1 MSIDNFNP
9 TLYKEEDLKF
19 RDEDR
24 WIISRINTVAQ
35 EVTEAFDSLY
45 LHKATRSINEFILE
59 DLSRWYVRLIR
70 GRTWIEKEDPDKLGA
85 YYTLYHV
92 IKQLITLLCPIAP
105 HITEKIYQNLVLG
118 VEHDEPASVHFL
130 DWKFD
135 EKLMDQ
141 DLERD
146 MDVIREIIEACAR
159 ARDIARYKLRWPV
172 KEVVIVS
179 EDPRVLKAARNLN
192 HIIMEQANTKELLSS
207 NNFKN
212 LKITAKP
219 NLKTLGPKLREDVP
233 KVTSALGGV
242 DGAEIVNTLE
252 LEGKYMVKV
261 DGKPIELTA
270 DDILFDTEL
279 PKNIVTAEFENGSV
293 FVDTELTREIL
304 SESMAREL
312 IRRIQDMR
320 KDMDLDVE
328 ANIQIFIDCSDQ
340 FSDLIKAFLG
350 FISNEVRAMKF
361 VFTKDLNEVS
371 GDYTKIWNI
380 EDDEVGITIKK

>member
-1 MSIDNFNP
+1 M
-9 TLYKEEDLKF
+9 
-19 RDEDR
+19 
-24 WIISRINTVAQ
+24 
-35 EVTEAFDSLY
+35 
-45 LHKATRSINEFILE
+45 
-59 DLSRWYVRLIR
+59 
-70 GRTWIEKEDPDKLGA
+70 
-85 YYTLYHV
+85 
-92 IKQLITLLCPIAP
+92 
-105 HITEKIYQNLVLG
+105 
-118 VEHDEPASVHFL
+118 
-130 DWKFD
+130 
-135 EKLMDQ
+135 
-141 DLERD
+141 
-146 MDVIREIIEACAR
+146 IREIIEACAR